1 MPNRLLKE
9 GIVDSSL
16 IDSLT
21 SEEEVFFYRLLVVS
35 DDFGRMDARLAILK
49 SRCFPLKEFK
59 LDKIDG
65 WLRSFVRQ
73 RLVTMYMVDEKPYL
87 QILKWE
93 QRVRSKGKYPS
104 PDGSQP
110 IDEVQTFDSKVQT
123 FDSKLLTDDGLGK
136 GLGMGMGKGEGKGN
150 GGSRATRL
158 STDFQLP
165 KDWIEFCKSE
175 RPDLDAEKTFAEFK
189 DHWIA
194 QAGSKGVKTD
204 WTATWRNWVRRTFAK
219 NSTSQFA
226 KQETGTSA
234 LAELF
239 MKARGH
245 DVKQIT

>member
-35 DDFGRMDARLAILK
+35 DDFGRMDARPAILK

-110 IDEVQTFDSKVQT
+110 IDEVQT